1 MLLKVANPEMEL
13 SSVVLSRVVDYIH
26 QESAHEWPAEQLT
39 HLRGAKALAAALTNE
54 SIRGWQFQHGKLT
67 LECMQVWPVVRSAL
81 AAVFKTL
88 HGYGALLFGAHTS
101 CADFLFHPLTDMFP
115 AANND
120 SDRDAQQQRF
130 PGRRT

>member
-1 MLLKVANPEMEL
+1 M
-13 SSVVLSRVVDYIH
+13 
-26 QESAHEWPAEQLT
+26 
-39 HLRGAKALAAALTNE
+39 AAALTNE
-54 SIRGWQFQHGKLT
+54 SIRGWHLQHGELT